1 MAVGRWAPVAA
12 GAAVL
17 VVGGGAALLARS
29 GPGPA
34 AAGRPGAPAATSTA
48 APAPRTLEQL
58 RVRPGDTVTASGTV
72 VAAPGKPVRFC
83 APVADDLVGTT
94 GPERPPECWLAVTLL
109 GADPGRLTEPKTF
122 GGTRWGQAAI
132 TGRWSRGTITVT
144 AQGAPVP
151 DPGPDSTLPDR
162 PPCPAPVG
170 GWREGVL
177 DQSGT
182 DTLTAM
188 IAHNPTAY
196 GELVL
201 TYPDGPPSGPT
212 DAPENYDRTQ
222 VALVTTTLDPAVA
235 EKALRARFDGNLCVR
250 PAVRSRAATDAVW
263 QRIKAGVPWKRYG
276 AFMGAADYLTGRVT
290 VSLVVL
296 DDAAY
301 RWLHAAGGAI
311 IDARPWL
318 RPPG

>member
-1 MAVGRWAPVAA
+1 MGTSRRWVASMSQGSTWRCDVAVRRWAPVAA

-83 APVADDLVGTT
+83 APVADGLVGTT

-109 GADPGRLTEPKTF
+109 GADPGRLTDPKTF

-151 DPGPDSTLPDR
+151 DPGPDSTLPGR

-188 IAHNPTAY
+188 IARLNPGPHRPTAD
-196 GELVL
+196 
-201 TYPDGPPSGPT
+201 PDRQTAQTSITVGMIIGRRRYRSDTQRPTTRRTVWASRCASVMPS
-212 DAPENYDRTQ
+212 A
-222 VALVTTTLDPAVA
+222 VTRSSSADTSGSTGSNATGSSLKP
-235 EKALRARFDGNLCVR
+235 R
-250 PAVRSRAATDAVW
+250 PDTC
-263 QRIKAGVPWKRYG
+263 GVP
-276 AFMGAADYLTGRVT
+276 LTLPVT
-290 VSLVVL
+290 ES
-296 DDAAY
+296 
-301 RWLHAAGGAI
+301 I
-311 IDARPWL
+311 
-318 RPPG
+318 